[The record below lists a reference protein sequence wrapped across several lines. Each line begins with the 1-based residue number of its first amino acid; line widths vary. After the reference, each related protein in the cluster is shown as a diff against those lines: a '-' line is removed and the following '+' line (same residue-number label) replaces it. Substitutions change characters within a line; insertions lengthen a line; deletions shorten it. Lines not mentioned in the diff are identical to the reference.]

1 MSDGTKASPGVGV
14 IGCVSLK
21 EDDIESME
29 IEDKK
34 RKNDE
39 EEDILLV
46 PEWKEKRKHIF
57 ILSSAGKPI
66 YSRHGSEDKLV
77 TLFGVMQALV
87 SFVQDSQDTIH
98 SIQAGNVTIAFLTKG
113 PIILVSVSRTG
124 ESVNNMKLQLL
135 YVYNQVVSVLTLTQL
150 TRVFEQRGN
159 FDLRRLLAGSERLI
173 DHLLNFTE
181 TQPGF
186 LLGAVKC
193 LPMASSTR
201 DVISQTIINSC
212 SKIKNLV
219 FAILIADNKLITV
232 VKMKKYNL
240 HPADLHIIFNMV
252 NSSES
257 FKPAESWTP
266 ICLPTFDASAYMH
279 GHVSY
284 LSEDCEAC
292 LLLLSIDR
300 DMFFNLSEA
309 KQTIVD
315 KLRRNNSLEAINEAL
330 HRPSICASDL
340 NIPNVWHFL
349 YKYNSVSQF
358 WGPKLEA
365 PYVKKEEQE
374 RLLHLY
380 EKLHSTVHKSGRTL
394 KLVFQ
399 QLQTETMLGWVTSG
413 FELYVT
419 FDPLVTKKSAINA
432 INKLLN
438 WMKKEEDRLFI
449 LNTSNF

>member
-1 MSDGTKASPGVGV
+1 
-14 IGCVSLK
+14 
-21 EDDIESME
+21 ME

-34 RKNDE
+34 KAQDE
-39 EEDILLV
+39 EDDILLV
-46 PEWKEKRKHIF
+46 PEWKEKKKHIF

-66 YSRHGSEDKLV
+66 YSRHGSEDRLV

-87 SFVQDSQDTIH
+87 SFVQDSQDTIQ
-98 SIQAGNVTIAFLTKG
+98 SIKAGNVTIAFLIKG
-113 PIILVSVSRTG
+113 PIILVSVSRIG
-124 ESVNNMKLQLL
+124 ESVDHMRLQLL

-173 DHLLNFTE
+173 DHLLHFTE

-193 LPMASSTR
+193 LPMSSSTR
-201 DVISQTIINSC
+201 DLISQTIVNSC
-212 SKIKNLV
+212 AKIKNLV

-315 KLRRNNSLEAINEAL
+315 VSCCSIFQTGLGDENPTPDKSPSKTATHHAIKTSRKQQPIL
-330 HRPSICASDL
+330 SILFPA
-340 NIPNVWHFL
+340 
-349 YKYNSVSQF
+349 
-358 WGPKLEA
+358 
-365 PYVKKEEQE
+365 EEQPAPE
-374 RLLHLY
+374 ESLPATTLQQELMHYNNEEIPSPPKINNRQEETATMYLHTTPVHQSTPQQTKDPDREDNIQDKRSDHRKLKALKGEETQGLVAGGHLI
-380 EKLHSTVHKSGRTL
+380 EKSI
-394 KLVFQ
+394 
-399 QLQTETMLGWVTSG
+399 
-413 FELYVT
+413 
-419 FDPLVTKKSAINA
+419 P
-432 INKLLN
+432 
-438 WMKKEEDRLFI
+438 
-449 LNTSNF
+449 